1 MKENY
6 QEFLSKS
13 LDLKKIRDEKS
24 KEIAKETLYKK
35 SKKKIETTMIGALD
49 AIEKN
54 FGFLWNFGES
64 TDLSPEQAKL
74 KDIYDQVRSHILDK
88 GNIQIRNLELDFSNF
103 EISKK
108 KQMINIPV
116 KPNPNVN
123 SGE

>member
-13 LDLKKIRDEKS
+13 LDLKKIRDKKS

-54 FGFLWNFGES
+54 FGFLWNFGEN

-108 KQMINIPV
+108 KQIINIPV